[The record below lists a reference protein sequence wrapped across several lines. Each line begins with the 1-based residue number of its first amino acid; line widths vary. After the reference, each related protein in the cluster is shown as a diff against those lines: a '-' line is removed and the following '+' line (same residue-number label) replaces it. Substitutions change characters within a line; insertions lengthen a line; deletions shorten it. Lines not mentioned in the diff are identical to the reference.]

1 MFLNSQ
7 PSAYRAAALP
17 VELYG
22 HLACREGFEP
32 PTYGIEARSS
42 DPLSY
47 RQVKLEH
54 RASMLEIRFVDY
66 TGNDILPPVPNLFF
80 GTSAVQLGQEVS
92 ACLYRS
98 HGRA

>member
-1 MFLNSQ
+1 
-7 PSAYRAAALP
+7 
-17 VELYG
+17 
-22 HLACREGFEP
+22 
-32 PTYGIEARSS
+32 
-42 DPLSY
+42 LSY

-54 RASMLEIRFVDY
+54 RASMLAIRFVDY
-66 TGNDILPPVPNLFF
+66 TGNTILPPAPNLFF